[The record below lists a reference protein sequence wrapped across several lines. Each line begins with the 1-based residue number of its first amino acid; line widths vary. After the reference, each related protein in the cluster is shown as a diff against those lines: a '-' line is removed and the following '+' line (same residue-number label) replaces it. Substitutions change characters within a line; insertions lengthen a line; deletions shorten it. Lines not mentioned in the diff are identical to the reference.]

1 MGGSVRDSEEGG
13 GVGRTRYR
21 GGMTEQEGK
30 GGW

>member
-1 MGGSVRDSEEGG
+1 MRDSEEGGG